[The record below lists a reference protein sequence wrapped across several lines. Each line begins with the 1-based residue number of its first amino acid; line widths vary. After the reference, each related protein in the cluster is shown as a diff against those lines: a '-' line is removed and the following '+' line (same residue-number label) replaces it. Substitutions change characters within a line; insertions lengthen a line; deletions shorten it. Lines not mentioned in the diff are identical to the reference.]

1 MDGNQFEQFV
11 AQMVSGL
18 QQSTDWM
25 YRNQQAEIDAHDAK
39 LAAAEQVLR
48 SALDFIVIERQ
59 RLRPQ
64 KSTEGLRQ
72 LHEQLN
78 KPLPKQPTPEQG
90 QLPGKQNS
98 RQPF

>member
-1 MDGNQFEQFV
+1 MDGNQFEQFI

-25 YRNQQAEIDAHDAK
+25 IRNQRAEIDVHDQR

-48 SALDFIVIERQ
+48 SALDFIAAERQ

-64 KSTEGLRQ
+64 PKENLRQ

-78 KPLPKQPTPEQG
+78 KVQPTPQTG
-90 QLPGKQNS
+90 QIAGKQNK
-98 RQPF
+98 QPF

>member
-1 MDGNQFEQFV
+1 MNGNQFEQFV

-25 YRNQQAEIDAHDAK
+25 IRNQRAEINEHDQK

-48 SALDFIVIERQ
+48 SALDFIAGERQ

-64 KSTEGLRQ
+64 DRENLRQ
-72 LHEQLN
+72 IHDKLAEPVKVH
-78 KPLPKQPTPEQG
+78 QPPQTG
-90 QLPGKQNS
+90 QIAGKQNK
-98 RQPF
+98 QPF